1 MRLIFAGLNYVH
13 NKQVV
18 HRDIKP
24 ENVLIINKS
33 KFEEVNIKIIDFN
46 IATRKVGKNVRG
58 IYGTTDYMGP
68 EVFRGIYDEKCDM

>member
-1 MRLIFAGLNYVH
+1 M
-13 NKQVV
+13 
-18 HRDIKP
+18 
-24 ENVLIINKS
+24 IINKS